1 MSLAA
6 GVWRSVMRCRRA
18 VWPVTSA
25 GREQHLN
32 GASLITVPPMPQLYQ
47 SCNCT
52 RKRTIVCTKVPGA
65 ELDLVQWCRTA
76 SSKCLIYYRPNNSPG
91 YAPCGRPTEARNLPT
106 LVLRSIQ
113 RKFFDHQP
121 HLAIAAPITV
131 PSVIGALNNVLLS
144 LASAQAGFVSQ
155 RGH

>member
-1 MSLAA
+1 
-6 GVWRSVMRCRRA
+6 MRCRRA

-32 GASLITVPPMPQLYQ
+32 GASLITVPPTPQLYQ
-47 SCNCT
+47 SGNCT
-52 RKRTIVCTKVPGA
+52 RKRTIVCTKVPCA
-65 ELDLVQWCRTA
+65 ELLRWCRTA

-121 HLAIAAPITV
+121 DLAIAAPITV

-144 LASAQAGFVSQ
+144 QAGFVSQ